1 MNLSQET
8 TRQLLGFG
16 LGVVSA
22 PTFEEWIIASQD
34 DEELLDSEQV
44 IVRELRLLLLE
55 YGEGSRELS
64 EVQSFAWGLLLQNG
78 SPILATNSNVTTEI
92 FGLVTPRESLAPAP

>member
-8 TRQLLGFG
+8 QRQLLGFG
-16 LGVVSA
+16 VGVVSV
-22 PTFEEWIIASQD
+22 PVFEEWVIASQD

-64 EVQSFAWGLLLQNG
+64 EVQSYVWGLLSQNG

-92 FGLVTPRESLAPAP
+92 TGLVTPQESLAPVP